1 MRIEQL
7 KSFVA
12 VYEEGTFTA
21 AAARLYTEQ
30 PVVTKHV
37 AQLEQELGVALFTRT
52 TRRVAPTQAGDLF
65 YEKAHDALRLI
76 DEGIDELKVLQ
87 DSQRSKVSI
96 GFEYLYMDVTG
107 LPWVEEY
114 EKLHGEDVTLAIV
127 EQPGSQLMDGLF
139 DGVIDCIFI
148 GRTSEDLIPA
158 YLERH
163 PIVTTSEI
171 LLVGRTH
178 PLAGR
183 EYVTIRDVLDESFIY
198 PQSKPTSR
206 ESLVIRDFED
216 LGRKQRA
223 TVTLHQPSA
232 LKVVARGDAVMNL
245 PELYGI
251 SGPDFVRVPY
261 RSERR
266 ATYYIIWNRNNDSAA
281 FRDFLTF
288 IEGKIAAMRGE
299 Q

>member
-1 MRIEQL
+1 MRVEQL
-7 KSFVA
+7 RSFVA

-21 AAARLYTEQ
+21 AAGRLYTEQ

-37 AQLEQELGVALFTRT
+37 AQLEQELGITLFTRT

-76 DEGIDELKVLQ
+76 DEGIDELKALQ
-87 DSQRSKVSI
+87 DSQRAKVSI

-107 LPWVEEY
+107 LPMVEEY
-114 EKLHGEDVTLAIV
+114 EKLHEDVSLNIV
-127 EQPGSQLMDGLF
+127 EQTGSQLMDGVF
-139 DGVIDCIFI
+139 DGILDCIFL

-158 YLERH
+158 YLERR
-163 PIVTTSEI
+163 PIITSDEF
-171 LLVGRTH
+171 LLVSKTH
-178 PLAGR
+178 PLAAR
-183 EYVTIRDVLDESFIY
+183 EFVTIQDVLDESFIY
-198 PQSKPTSR
+198 PQTKPTSR

-223 TVTLHQPSA
+223 KVTTHQPSA
-232 LKVVARGDAVMNL
+232 LKVVARGEAVMNL
-245 PELYGI
+245 PEPYGI

-266 ATYYIIWNRNNDSAA
+266 TTYYIIWNRNNDSVA
-281 FRDFLTF
+281 FRDFLAF
-288 IEGKIAAMRGE
+288 IEGKIAAMPV
-299 Q
+299 